1 MDLDDLHRETNGIH
15 ITDTW
20 NSIFLELGG
29 DIGNV
34 RKSSSVEDT
43 IWYIGMK
50 HIIIEIEKNSV
61 DDLTGRM

>member
-1 MDLDDLHRETNGIH
+1 MDLDDLHREANGIH
-15 ITDTW
+15 ITDIW
-20 NSIFLELGG
+20 NSIFLDRGG
-29 DIGNV
+29 HIANV

-43 IWYIGMK
+43 IRYSGMK

>member
-1 MDLDDLHRETNGIH
+1 MDLDDLHREAIGIH

-34 RKSSSVEDT
+34 RKSISVEDT
-43 IWYIGMK
+43 ILYIGMK

-61 DDLTGRM
+61 DYLTGRM